1 VWGHR
6 VSNDETSEQYSL
18 EEGAR
23 RVNSNLQL
31 LIEAIGGVLT
41 ASGDLLT
48 RVQAI
53 LGTVQPTAGDTNGGH
68 ESGMESPADRS
79 EE

>member
-1 VWGHR
+1 MWGHR

-23 RVNSNLQL
+23 RANSNLQL

-53 LGTVQPTAGDTNGGH
+53 LGTVQPATGDTNGGH

>member
-1 VWGHR
+1 

-53 LGTVQPTAGDTNGGH
+53 LGTVQPAAGDAGDTNGGH
-68 ESGMESPADRS
+68 ESSMESPADRS